1 MSNFGPIA
9 YEDFSELNA
18 RWDESR
24 PAVAGLGSA
33 SGPHAYVDL
42 SYLNAHY
49 RPAWPAQVGMSNGIL
64 SSNSLGIVA
73 AGMGA
78 DPSYPWREYS
88 ADTKALQQATNE
100 ALIAHGYAPI
110 TADGKLG
117 PATCGAIRKMCDY
130 VDSTSAPCYGPSTCQ
145 DFAEPVKAGSGGG
158 LIAKKS
164 STTTTRAG
172 MLGGGG
178 GSKNWLL
185 IGGAVAALAV
195 GGALIYKATKK

>member
-9 YEDFSELNA
+9 YEDFSQLNA
-18 RWDESR
+18 RWNEAR
-24 PAVAGLGSA
+24 PAVAGLGVV
-33 SGPHAYVDL
+33 SGPHDYVDL

-49 RPAWPAQVGMSNGIL
+49 RPIWPAQVGMSNGIL

-73 AGMGA
+73 GLGA

-100 ALIAHGYAPI
+100 ALVAHGYAPL

-117 PATCGAIRKMCDY
+117 PSTCGAVQAMCEYAGGDC
-130 VDSTSAPCYGPSTCQ
+130 AAPSTCQ
-145 DFAEPVKAGSGGG
+145 SFTPPGKPGGNI
-158 LIAKKS
+158 LAKKS
-164 STTTTRAG
+164 TTTPTSSRAG
-172 MLGGGG
+172 MLGGG
-178 GSKNWLL
+178 SPNWLL

-195 GGALIYKATKK
+195 GGALIYKASKK